1 MNRLEAVIFDC
12 DGVLFDSLAAN
23 IAYYNA
29 VLTALGCGPMDAEL
43 ERVGHQL
50 SSQQLFERVFGDDP
64 QRIREARAVALA
76 TDYEPFYAMMQPMAD
91 LHATLNQLRR
101 RYRLA
106 MATNRGF
113 TAAEVARRF
122 ELAPLFECVVGI
134 NDVPRPKP
142 HPDMLLHC
150 LERLGV
156 AASAAVYVGDA
167 PTDHQAAAA
176 AGMHFIGFGEQGPG
190 STRVAALAE
199 LEPQLALMFAA

>member
-1 MNRLEAVIFDC
+1 MKQVEAVIFDC

-23 IAYYNA
+23 VAYYNA
-29 VLTALGCGPMDAEL
+29 VLAALGCAPMTAEL

-50 SSQQLFERVFGDDP
+50 SSQQLFERLFGDD
-64 QRIREARAVALA
+64 RERVVEARRVALA
-76 TDYEPFYAMMQPMAD
+76 TDYEPFYLMMQPMAD
-91 LHATLNQLRR
+91 LHATLAQLRT

-122 ELAPLFECVVGI
+122 GLAPLFECVVGI

-150 LERLGV
+150 LQTMGV
-156 AASAAVYVGDA
+156 APGSAVYVGDA
-167 PTDHQAAAA
+167 PTDQQAAQA
-176 AGMHFIGFGEQGPG
+176 AGMHFVGFGEHGPG
-190 STRVAALAE
+190 DIRVTRLPELIPLLA
-199 LEPQLALMFAA
+199 